1 MAKRTNDDWLRI
13 LLFIGGGALALY
25 YAQAGRG
32 KENNAVLIPDSLEDR
47 IDLVV
52 TKLNN
57 RFGHDWVNWSFNILT
72 SYLKNVLPSEVVVLV
87 SVIYQV
93 ELRARQ
99 VLMTNVQKQQIAVN
113 QARFRGLI

>member
-1 MAKRTNDDWLRI
+1 MAKRKNDDWLKA

-32 KENNAVLIPDSLEDR
+32 KENNAALIPDSLEDR

-52 TKLNN
+52 ARLNN

-72 SYLKNVLPSEVVVLV
+72 SYLKTVLPSEVVVLV
-87 SVIYQV
+87 NVIYQV
-93 ELRARQ
+93 EMRARP
-99 VLMTNVQKQQIAVN
+99 LPMTNIQKQQIAVN
-113 QARFRGLI
+113 QARFRRLI